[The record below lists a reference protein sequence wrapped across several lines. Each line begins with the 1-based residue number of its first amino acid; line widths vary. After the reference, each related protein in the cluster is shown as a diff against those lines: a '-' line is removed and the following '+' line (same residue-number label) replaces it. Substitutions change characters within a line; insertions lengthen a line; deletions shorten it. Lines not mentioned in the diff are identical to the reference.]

1 MFLQAKAQK
10 QAGVKHCLKLA
21 YIYNKERK
29 KLKFMK
35 PGGFKAFHHPLEE
48 GAGCLERKGL
58 QHEDWST
65 KSKG

>member
-1 MFLQAKAQK
+1 MFLQASAQK

-35 PGGFKAFHHPLEE
+35 PGGFEAFHHPLEE
-48 GAGCLERKGL
+48 GPGRLKWKGL
-58 QHEDWST
+58 QH
-65 KSKG
+65 